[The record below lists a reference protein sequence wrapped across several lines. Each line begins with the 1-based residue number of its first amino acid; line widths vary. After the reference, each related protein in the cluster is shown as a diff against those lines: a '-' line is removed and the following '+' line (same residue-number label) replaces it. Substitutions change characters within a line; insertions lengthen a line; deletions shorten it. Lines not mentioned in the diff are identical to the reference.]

1 MRMEKPQALGADA
14 AVREV
19 AGPSVNA
26 IHFVRTLQLI
36 TMTYSQMADQK
47 ASLLMGT
54 NFIVFTIAVGQVR
67 KGELAVSLT
76 ILALFAFISAV
87 CAILAV
93 MPSIGGAHGWHSKPN
108 KLFFGNFAHQE
119 EDEWIESMMP
129 DLRADADMYRAMLRD
144 IHQNGKVLQRR
155 KYRFIGIAY
164 RVFLAGISLTVIA
177 FGLEM
182 LGLFDHGLVRQ

>member
-1 MRMEKPQALGADA
+1 MRMEKPQPFEADA
-14 AVREV
+14 AAPDT

-26 IHFVRTLQLI
+26 IHFVRTLQQI

-67 KGELAVSLT
+67 KGELPVSLT

-93 MPSIGGAHGWHSKPN
+93 MPSIGSAHGWHAQPN
-108 KLFFGNFAHQE
+108 KLFFGNFAQQQE
-119 EDEWIESMMP
+119 EEWIESMMP
-129 DLRADADMYRAMLRD
+129 FLRADADMYRAMLRD
-144 IHQNGKVLQRR
+144 IHQNGKVLQRK

-164 RVFLAGISLTVIA
+164 LVFLAGISLTVIA

-182 LGLFDHGLVRQ
+182 LGLFDHGLVR